1 MIYIYDLTEFDKTR
15 QNLLV
20 FSDSSYF
27 TFNHHNLP
35 LQMKQLILLL
45 SLSLVASI
53 GIAQESQNETTE
65 VELQVKLLPY
75 SNPLTDV
82 SEEPEVGIENR
93 VQTELDVEL
102 LRRISNVYKRHVLAI
117 DAQVQ
122 GDLVQAENYINES
135 FAAIQSLLDDYPE
148 IQNNRRFTELYRS
161 VIAEHSEFYGITET
175 RSETEGDI
183 FEIRSEL
190 FSESDDWIAE
200 GYALPE
206 NLTINQTQVPLIQNQ
221 HVNRHLMY
229 YTVRR
234 PDVMERWLERS
245 EYYFPMMKEIFEE
258 EGVPSELI
266 HLSMVE
272 SGLVPTARSWASAV
286 GLWQFIRAT
295 GAFYG
300 LEVNWWVDERRDPM
314 KSTRAAAQHL
324 RDLYEIWGDWHLSL
338 ANYNLSP
345 RGLRRAINA
354 AGGVQDYWVAYPY
367 LPRETRGYVP
377 GYIAATMI
385 AMNPEEFGFDR
396 NYGMDEYSFDTV
408 EVVGL
413 MPLEDLAIAAGI
425 TLDELKGLN
434 PELLRW
440 ATPPGDGYLLKIPN
454 GTSNEFL
461 AAYQEIPKE
470 NRAQQIAMHTVNRGE
485 SLGFIAQ
492 RYGTTV
498 RALYES
504 NEGLSN
510 MIHPGQTIV
519 VPVAAGSTGSVAAE
533 RASNQTTRST
543 PAATQ
548 QRAQVQ
554 APANTTAVTYT
565 VKSGDTMGHIAEWYD
580 VRAWQIRQWNSTNN
594 TIRVGQRFSVHVP
607 QERQEYYNQ
616 VDNLT
621 FAQKQEIERRQRSGE
636 SIYSLRFDGSSPSS
650 GDVITYTVRRNDTLG
665 GIANRHGVSVAEI
678 QNENNLNGTR
688 IFAGQSLKI
697 RRR

>member
-1 MIYIYDLTEFDKTR
+1 
-15 QNLLV
+15 
-20 FSDSSYF
+20 
-27 TFNHHNLP
+27 
-35 LQMKQLILLL
+35 MKQLTLILIF
-45 SLSLVASI
+45 SLAASV
-53 GIAQESQNETTE
+53 GMAQESQKDTQ

-82 SEEPEVGIENR
+82 SDEPEVESVDVNS
-93 VQTELDVEL
+93 TELEIEVL
-102 LRRISNVYKRHVLAI
+102 KRISNVYKRHVLAI

-122 GDLVQAENYINES
+122 GDLVQAESYINES
-135 FAAIQSLLDDYPE
+135 FAAIQSLLEDYPE

-161 VIAEHSEFYGITET
+161 VITEHSEFYGITET

-183 FEIRSEL
+183 FEIRAEL
-190 FSESDDWIAE
+190 FSEEDDWIAE

-206 NLTINQTQVPLIQNQ
+206 NLTINETQVPLIQNQ

-245 EYYFPMMKEIFEE
+245 EYYFPMMREIFNE
-258 EGVPSELI
+258 EGVPVELI
-266 HLSMVE
+266 HLSMIE

-300 LEVNWWVDERRDPM
+300 LEVNWWVDERRDPL

-324 RDLYEIWGDWHLSL
+324 RDLYEVWGDWHLSL

-354 AGGVQDYWVAYPY
+354 AGGVKDYWVAYPY

-385 AMNPEEFGFDR
+385 AMNPEEFGFER
-396 NYGMDEYSFDTV
+396 NYGAEAYSFDTV
-408 EVVGL
+408 EVDGL
-413 MPLEDLAIAAGI
+413 MPLEALAVAAGI
-425 TLDELKGLN
+425 TLEELKALN

-440 ATPPGDGYLLKIPN
+440 ATPPGAGYSLKVPK
-454 GTSNEFL
+454 GTVNEFL

-470 NRAQQIAMHTVNRGE
+470 SRAQSIAMHRVSRGE

-519 VPVAAGSTGSVAAE
+519 VPVAAGSTGTVASE
-533 RASNQTTRST
+533 RPSGQTARSASAAQQTR
-543 PAATQ
+543 
-548 QRAQVQ
+548 QVQ
-554 APANTTAVTYT
+554 APANTRSVTYT

-594 TIRVGQRFSVHVP
+594 TIRVGQRLTVHIP

-616 VDNLT
+616 VNGLP
-621 FAQKQEIERRQRSGE
+621 FAQKQEVERRQRSGE
-636 SIYSLRFDGSSPSS
+636 NIYGLRFDGSSPSS
-650 GDVITYTVRRNDTLG
+650 GDMITYTVRRNDTLG
-665 GIANRHGVSVAEI
+665 GIANRHGVSVSDI

-688 IFAGQSLKI
+688 IYAGQTLKI
-697 RRR
+697 TRR